1 MELVDGFPIL
11 GNGDLTPWRTS
22 TDYSSPAIW
31 MNRCWEHDVSWA
43 KFLREINKPGV
54 AEWFKW
60 TPGLVI
66 AYMNTNWF
74 NKLINDSYYGK
85 MGSSSTKIIG
95 YREAYPDLITRKKQT
110 GFEKIDLLA
119 EEMEQHLIKKYNGLP
134 YRGSFDRTV
143 SELRIE
149 LTGEV

>member
-1 MELVDGFPIL
+1 
-11 GNGDLTPWRTS
+11 
-22 TDYSSPAIW
+22 
-31 MNRCWEHDVSWA
+31 
-43 KFLREINKPGV
+43 
-54 AEWFKW
+54 
-60 TPGLVI
+60 
-66 AYMNTNWF
+66 MNTNWF